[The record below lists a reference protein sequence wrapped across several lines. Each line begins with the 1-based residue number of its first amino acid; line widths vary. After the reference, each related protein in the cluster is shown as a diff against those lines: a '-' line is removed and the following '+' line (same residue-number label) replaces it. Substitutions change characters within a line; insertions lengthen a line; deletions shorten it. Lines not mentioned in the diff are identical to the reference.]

1 MAKNSGRRSLD
12 DLNAPE
18 YAGEIEPTRKLLAEE
33 KEIWAR
39 AINSWPKNHW
49 ILSDSE
55 ILTQYCA
62 ACAAFERA
70 RKEKDLSAMERAGRL
85 CLSYATKL
93 RITPQSRYD
102 HKGTYTEA
110 KRGQE
115 NQAADDRLLG
125 GVDVWDKQQDSLN

>member
-12 DLNAPE
+12 DIHAAEFNPE
-18 YAGEIEPTRKLLAEE
+18 IAPTRKLLAGE

-39 AINSWPKNHW
+39 VMNSWPKNHW
-49 ILSDSE
+49 IHSDAE

-62 ACAAFERA
+62 ACLAFDGA
-70 RKEKDLSAMERAGRL
+70 RKDRDLPSMERAGRL

-102 HKGTYTEA
+102 HKGTATEA

-125 GVDVWDKQQDSLN
+125 GTEAWANQQDNLN

>member
-1 MAKNSGRRSLD
+1 MGKNSGRRSGA
-12 DLNAPE
+12 DLMAAKFNA
-18 YAGEIEPTRKLLAEE
+18 EISPTRRISADERSV
-33 KEIWAR
+33 WDAVVS
-39 AINSWPKNHW
+39 AWPKNHW
-49 ILSDSE
+49 IRSDAE

-62 ACAAFERA
+62 GCIAFERMR
-70 RKEKDLSAMERAGRL
+70 RKEDLAGMERAGRL

-102 HKGTYTEA
+102 HKGTHVEA

-125 GVDVWDKQQDSLN
+125 GIDIWQSQQDNLN